1 MEDMILTVNHLCKSY
16 PQFSLSDVS
25 FSLPK
30 GAIMGLIGENGAGK
44 STTMK
49 LILGNDLAG
58 QWKYFR
64 LWACRMQRKRQGGHR
79 RCFR

>member
-49 LILGNDLAG
+49 DV
-58 QWKYFR
+58 Y
-64 LWACRMQRKRQGGHR
+64 KRQFQR
-79 RCFR
+79 IAARF

>member
-30 GAIMGLIGENGAGK
+30 GAIMGLIGEMVRANPPP
-44 STTMK
+44 
-49 LILGNDLAG
+49 
-58 QWKYFR
+58 
-64 LWACRMQRKRQGGHR
+64 
-79 RCFR
+79 